1 MKRII
6 ALLLCLCMMM
16 GLLSGCREEDPE
28 SYIPTGDALVMEE
41 EEVVKKVTTDGTQ
54 SFSLAYYPAVGLDP
68 IHCTNY
74 TNRVIFPLVYQ
85 SLFSVNRDNEV
96 IPILC
101 ESYTVS
107 SDLRTYTFTMNP
119 KATFSDGT
127 PVTAEYASDSLHEA
141 WDSDYYSGRFTH
153 VDYVWAPDAQT
164 LEIGLTQACG
174 DLMRILDIPIVKY
187 MENEEIPLGSGPYM
201 LRGTEGNRY
210 LSRRGNWWCSSND
223 LLVTADKIPL
233 KEAETVVDIRDYFEF
248 SDTGVVCTN
257 PGSDWY
263 TEYRCDYELWDC
275 ETGIFVYLGF
285 NMYTGL
291 FKEASARKAVL
302 KGIDRQRLSDTYYRG
317 FAFPAELPASPNSD
331 YYSAPLAQ
339 NYAYN
344 QTEFLSLMA
353 ASGAAGRSV
362 RLLVNSDDSLRVRV
376 AQEIGNM
383 LNAGGLIVT
392 VDERSSEDFVD
403 ALNAGE
409 YDLYLAQTK
418 LSPNMDLSHF
428 FSAEG
433 ELSYGGLANINYYTL
448 CLKALENEGN
458 AYTFYQTIMDEAL
471 LCPILFRGYA
481 VYAARGLMT
490 DLAPARDNLFFYT
503 IQ

>member
-1 MKRII
+1 M
-6 ALLLCLCMMM
+6 
-16 GLLSGCREEDPE
+16 
-28 SYIPTGDALVMEE
+28 
-41 EEVVKKVTTDGTQ
+41 
-54 SFSLAYYPAVGLDP
+54 
-68 IHCTNY
+68 
-74 TNRVIFPLVYQ
+74 
-85 SLFSVNRDNEV
+85 
-96 IPILC
+96 
-101 ESYTVS
+101 
-107 SDLRTYTFTMNP
+107 
-119 KATFSDGT
+119 
-127 PVTAEYASDSLHEA
+127 
-141 WDSDYYSGRFTH
+141 YS
-153 VDYVWAPDAQT
+153 
-164 LEIGLTQACG
+164 
-174 DLMRILDIPIVKY
+174 
-187 MENEEIPLGSGPYM
+187 
-201 LRGTEGNRY
+201 
-210 LSRRGNWWCSSND
+210 
-223 LLVTADKIPL
+223 
-233 KEAETVVDIRDYFEF
+233 
-248 SDTGVVCTN
+248 
-257 PGSDWY
+257 
-263 TEYRCDYELWDC
+263 
-275 ETGIFVYLGF
+275 
-285 NMYTGL
+285 GL

-302 KGIDRQRLSDTYYRG
+302 KGLDRQKLSDTYYRG

-392 VDERSSEDFVD
+392 VDARSTKGFVE

-428 FSAEG
+428 FSADG

-458 AYTFYQTIMDEAL
+458 AYTFYQTVMEDAM

-503 IQ
+503 IR